1 MKPMKPGTTAAEE
14 PAMSSATTSLHDQLR
29 AIYPVCFSLGD
40 EMRMAVEAAAT
51 RVQAA
56 EALPDAL
63 AQQTGGADRSFLP
76 DLARLELAFYR
87 AGALDHNLSRDVA
100 ETAVNPNLQLLR
112 LSWKNLAAMLE
123 RIDGV
128 CPASPEPGDEIIIA
142 WQDPVTKKTGAGV
155 ASPEDLLVLKMVL
168 EKIDPKDIASM
179 GNLPVG
185 ALDLAFEKAARK
197 GILLKPRSR
206 IRRDSAVFGVRG
218 DFDEQFMESAFFTL
232 QWHMTQKCDL
242 HCKHC
247 YDRSDRSSF
256 SLDQALRTIDE
267 LRSFCQSRH
276 VRGQVTFTGGNPLL
290 YSHFTDVYRAAA
302 DKGFLLTILGN
313 PAPRERIEEIIKIQM
328 PEVYQVSLEGLPEH
342 NDSIRGRGH
351 FGRVVAFLAMLKELG
366 VSTMVMLTLTGDNID
381 QVIPLAEML
390 RDVVDDFHFNRLSM
404 VGEGANLLLPARE
417 KYRAFLDEYLA
428 ADNPVLGIK
437 DNLINI
443 IRQERG
449 KQLFGGCTG
458 FGCGAAFNFISLL
471 SDGEAHACRKFPSPI
486 GNVLEK
492 GIAGVYDSEEARQYR
507 EGCRACKGCEIRPVC
522 GGCLASAYSH
532 GLNIF
537 EERDPFCFMKS
548 GR

>member
-1 MKPMKPGTTAAEE
+1 
-14 PAMSSATTSLHDQLR
+14 
-29 AIYPVCFSLGD
+29 
-40 EMRMAVEAAAT
+40 
-51 RVQAA
+51 
-56 EALPDAL
+56 
-63 AQQTGGADRSFLP
+63 
-76 DLARLELAFYR
+76 
-87 AGALDHNLSRDVA
+87 
-100 ETAVNPNLQLLR
+100 
-112 LSWKNLAAMLE
+112 
-123 RIDGV
+123 
-128 CPASPEPGDEIIIA
+128 
-142 WQDPVTKKTGAGV
+142 
-155 ASPEDLLVLKMVL
+155 
-168 EKIDPKDIASM
+168 M

-471 SDGEAHACRKFPSPI
+471 SDGEAHA
-486 GNVLEK
+486 
-492 GIAGVYDSEEARQYR
+492 
-507 EGCRACKGCEIRPVC
+507 
-522 GGCLASAYSH
+522 
-532 GLNIF
+532 
-537 EERDPFCFMKS
+537 
-548 GR
+548 